1 LRKPKEAECQ
11 KLGHGSE
18 RLAQKIAEKS
28 FKTQR
33 MRPQLAESKEALF
46 TPKTRLEQV
55 FRRRPAKE
63 KSRAWFLSSKRQ
75 QTKTSVQRTSARAH
89 AGARRT
95 TKARGTREWADPSA
109 LSTVGALQL
118 DRKWGSH
125 TSDGRVLPLST
136 ANALH
141 LDEERLQRK

>member
-1 LRKPKEAECQ
+1 
-11 KLGHGSE
+11 
-18 RLAQKIAEKS
+18 
-28 FKTQR
+28 

-46 TPKTRLEQV
+46 TPKTRVEQV

-95 TKARGTREWADPSA
+95 TTARGTWECADPSA
-109 LSTVGALQL
+109 LSTVGPLQL

-125 TSDGRVLPLST
+125 TSDGRVFPLST
-136 ANALH
+136 VNALH
-141 LDEERLQRK
+141 LDEE